1 MSQTLL
7 TTPWPG
13 LSLAATPIGNLGDLS
28 PRVKEAL
35 AAADLILAEDTR
47 RTGLMLSKL
56 GLNAK
61 RMLSFFEHNEA
72 CRIPKILEAIRNGQS
87 VVLVSDAGTPLLS
100 DPGFRLVKICREQG
114 LPVRALPGPSAALSA
129 LTVSGIAPT
138 PFTFLGFMPRKKG
151 AVKKLLNDF
160 RWLNTTLVIFEHKDR
175 LDSTLKTASEIL
187 GPRDLCIAREL
198 TKTHEEIILARLEQ
212 WTAPPELLGEITVVI
227 GPPEQGARSSPQ
239 EATRLLN
246 TKIKQGLRLG
256 EVTRQAKEEL
266 RGWKAKELY
275 ELVVTKG

>member
-1 MSQTLL
+1 MSQTLS

-28 PRVKEAL
+28 PRAKEAL

-72 CRIPKILEAIRNGQS
+72 CRIPKILEAIRDGQS

-100 DPGFRLVKICREQG
+100 DPGFRLVKTCRELG

-129 LTVSGIAPT
+129 LTVSGIAPM

-151 AVKKLLNDF
+151 ALRKLLNDF

-198 TKTHEEIILARLEQ
+198 TKTHEEIILTRLEQ
-212 WTAPPELLGEITVVI
+212 WTEPPELLGEITVVI
-227 GPPEQGARSSPQ
+227 GPPEQGVRSSHQ
-239 EATRLLN
+239 EAAKLLN
-246 TKIKQGLRLG
+246 TKIKQGLRPG
-256 EVTRQAKEEL
+256 EVARQASEEL

-275 ELVVTKG
+275 ELAVTKG